1 MKVLLIKDVRGLGKA
16 GEIKEAKEGYARNFL
31 IPKGFAKN
39 ATPDVLEE
47 YKKEQEQKALE
58 EKKEIEEF
66 TKFKELI
73 EKETFTIIRKLGANG
88 MLYGAVTKED
98 VKLAL
103 EAKNIHIDKKSI
115 DMKNLKS
122 TGLFELDV
130 KLGHGIHAKLKLNIE
145 GE

>member
-39 ATPDVLEE
+39 ATPAVLEE

>member
-39 ATPDVLEE
+39 ATPAVLED

>member
-39 ATPDVLEE
+39 ATPEVLEE
-47 YKKEQEQKALE
+47 YKKAQEEKALQ

-66 TKFKELI
+66 NKIKEII
-73 EKETFTIIRKLGANG
+73 EKETITIVRKLGANG

-98 VKLAL
+98 VKNAL
-103 EAKNIHIDKKSI
+103 EEKNIHIDKKSI

-130 KLGHGIHAKLKLNIE
+130 KLGHGIHAKLKLNVE
-145 GE
+145 GK

>member
-39 ATPDVLEE
+39 ATPEVLEE
-47 YKKEQEQKALE
+47 YKKAQEEKALQ

-66 TKFKELI
+66 NKIKEIL
-73 EKETFTIIRKLGANG
+73 EKETITIVRKLGANG

-98 VKLAL
+98 VKNAL
-103 EAKNIHIDKKSI
+103 EEKNIHIDKKSI

-130 KLGHGIHAKLKLNIE
+130 KLGHGIHAKLKLNVE
-145 GE
+145 GK